1 MRTGDESP
9 QYTSPSE
16 DSELEYLRNTQGQGI
31 HQERVRQSLKLNTSL
46 VQRALGTFSMSDPIK
61 NREQGSITSQASRI
75 TDSAQETDKIHNI
88 RLNKEEDKIKRKQSK
103 VATKQNLDADSVNEA
118 NKPLT
123 IARAKILASQ
133 DYQVNDNQPPATTEL
148 IPTHAPAPSGS
159 RLTIKRIKN

>member
-1 MRTGDESP
+1 MSRSVE
-9 QYTSPSE
+9 
-16 DSELEYLRNTQGQGI
+16 
-31 HQERVRQSLKLNTSL
+31 LNTSL
-46 VQRALGTFSMSDPIK
+46 VNRALGTFSMSDPIK
-61 NREQGSITSQASRI
+61 NREPGSITSQASLI

-103 VATKQNLDADSVNEA
+103 VATKQNLDADSLNEA

-133 DYQVNDNQPPATTEL
+133 DYQVNDNQPLATTEL

-159 RLTIKRIKN
+159 RLTIKRIKD

>member
-1 MRTGDESP
+1 MSRSVE
-9 QYTSPSE
+9 
-16 DSELEYLRNTQGQGI
+16 
-31 HQERVRQSLKLNTSL
+31 LNTSL
-46 VQRALGTFSMSDPIK
+46 VNRALGTFSMSDPIK
-61 NREQGSITSQASRI
+61 NREPGSITSQASRI

-133 DYQVNDNQPPATTEL
+133 DYQVNDNQPLAITEL
-148 IPTHAPAPSGS
+148 IPTHAPATSGS
-159 RLTIKRIKN
+159 RITIKRIKD

>member
-61 NREQGSITSQASRI
+61 NREQGSI
-75 TDSAQETDKIHNI
+75 
-88 RLNKEEDKIKRKQSK
+88 
-103 VATKQNLDADSVNEA
+103 
-118 NKPLT
+118 
-123 IARAKILASQ
+123 
-133 DYQVNDNQPPATTEL
+133 
-148 IPTHAPAPSGS
+148 
-159 RLTIKRIKN
+159 

>member
-1 MRTGDESP
+1 
-9 QYTSPSE
+9 
-16 DSELEYLRNTQGQGI
+16 
-31 HQERVRQSLKLNTSL
+31 
-46 VQRALGTFSMSDPIK
+46 MSDPIK
-61 NREQGSITSQASRI
+61 NREPGSITSQASRI

-123 IARAKILASQ
+123 RARAKILASQ
-133 DYQVNDNQPPATTEL
+133 DYQVNDNQTLATTEL

-159 RLTIKRIKN
+159 RLTIKRIKD